1 MDEEKLLLNL
11 REQCGVTS
19 EDSPRSCWRIWT
31 YSVIDSARFLSSFSG
46 LEDFQGFVESFQYNA
61 ATKTALPLYLAKK
74 IRGMGFALACDAL
87 KELGYASYPKPD
99 SHMRDIFSELNLC
112 SNDEM
117 DVFEAMVAM
126 ADSLG
131 ITPYKL
137 DKVLWLVCSGNFYL
151 EEVRVDG
158 KKFELIS
165 DARNVLSTQ
174 R

>member
-1 MDEEKLLLNL
+1 
-11 REQCGVTS
+11 
-19 EDSPRSCWRIWT
+19 
-31 YSVIDSARFLSSFSG
+31 
-46 LEDFQGFVESFQYNA
+46 
-61 ATKTALPLYLAKK
+61 
-74 IRGMGFALACDAL
+74 
-87 KELGYASYPKPD
+87 
-99 SHMRDIFSELNLC
+99 MRDIFSELNLC